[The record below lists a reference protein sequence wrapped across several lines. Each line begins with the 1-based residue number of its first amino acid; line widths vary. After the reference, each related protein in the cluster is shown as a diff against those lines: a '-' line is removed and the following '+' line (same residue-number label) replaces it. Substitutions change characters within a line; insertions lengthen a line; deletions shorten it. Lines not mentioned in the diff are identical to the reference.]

1 MSAPEL
7 IVTSNDIDRSRALA
21 RQLQGIIYIDDR
33 QGIGPLPFRALMRLP
48 LDGRPGTDPASL
60 SRLSVGTYRA
70 MPREIKGGTMTVVSL
85 HAMVRHPDLSH
96 AQADAHWHYQHGPL
110 ALIHH
115 PYMSQYIQMS
125 VDECLSGPAYDGFA
139 LCGFA
144 TLDDLKQRFF
154 AGPTSI
160 DVIRA
165 DVGKF
170 SDVFR
175 SPRRLVAEV
184 IHP

>member
-1 MSAPEL
+1 MPASEL
-7 IVTSNDIDRSRALA
+7 IITSNDVDHSRALA
-21 RQLQGIIYIDDR
+21 RRLQGMLYIDDR
-33 QGIGPLPFRALMRLP
+33 QDTGPLPFRALLRLP

-60 SRLSVGTYRA
+60 APGSVGTYRA
-70 MPREIKGGTMTVVSL
+70 TPREIKGGSMSVVSL

-96 AQADAHWHYQHGPL
+96 LQADSHWNLQHGPL

-115 PYMSQYIQMS
+115 PYMSQYIQLS

-154 AGPTSI
+154 AGPPSI
-160 DVIRA
+160 DVIRT
-165 DVGKF
+165 DVAKF
-170 SDVFR
+170 SDVHR
-175 SPRRLVAEV
+175 SPRRLVAQV